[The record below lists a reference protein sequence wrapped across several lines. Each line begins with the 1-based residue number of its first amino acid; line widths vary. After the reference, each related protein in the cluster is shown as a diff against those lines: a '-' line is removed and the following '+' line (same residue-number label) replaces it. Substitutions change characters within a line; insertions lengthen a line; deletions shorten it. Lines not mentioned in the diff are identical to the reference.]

1 MNRVDFGKLVASLR
15 KEHEDEDG
23 APWTQEKLA
32 QEANLAADALLFNE
46 DIVSSVERG
55 IRNLDRQTLLAFATA
70 LQLTSNERKEF
81 FLAASGIDTK
91 EIARQ
96 DDHPEKIFS
105 QFIDRV
111 RELYAPAFL
120 VDAYCNVL
128 AVNYV
133 LLELLEFPSAY
144 GITPGIR
151 YEQPYGYNLL
161 RFFFSDDG
169 SSHLQKIMG
178 ESFPDFAYHSVNIFR
193 SFSLA
198 YRSTKYFQ
206 GLLNEL
212 RKYHLFRR
220 YWSETYFRED
230 DRQFNRLINANINVT
245 SQKWGP
251 LSLFF
256 TTRTEFTTAGDLHL
270 GVFVPADQKTSS
282 ACEKVYQ
289 IGSPTVFNLTPWPN
303 EDYLK

>member
-15 KEHEDEDG
+15 KEHEDEEG

-81 FLAASGIDTK
+81 FLAASGIDAK
-91 EIARQ
+91 EIARP
-96 DDHPEKIFS
+96 DDHPEIIFS

-133 LLELLEFPSAY
+133 LLELLEFPSAR
-144 GITPGIR
+144 GFPLQIG
-151 YEQPYGYNLL
+151 QPYEYNML
-161 RFFFSDDG
+161 RFFFSDEV
-169 SSHLQKIMG
+169 SSHFQKIMP
-178 ESFPDFAYHSVNIFR
+178 ESFPDIAYHSVNVFR

-212 RKYHLFRR
+212 RKHHLFRR
-220 YWSETYFRED
+220 YWSEIYFREN
-230 DRQFNRLINANINVT
+230 DRQFNRLINANLHVT

-303 EDYLK
+303 EDNLK